1 MDKNVYL
8 YVCPNLADCEA
19 ALAIAMISDLN
30 TDIPPKKRS
39 YHIITFGL
47 TKEPVTTTGGIT
59 ILPDADVDSV
69 KLSDAAMVILP
80 GSSQYEHDDP
90 TRLVPLIR
98 DCIHHTIPVAAI
110 CGATLFLANH
120 GFLDTVR
127 HTSCGAGGWL
137 KQRAPD
143 YHASTGMCLRRV
155 YVTGGHHH
163 GKPAGF
169 CRFCLP
175 YHTDAGGVPAGV
187 SGDLVCGGEKRV
199 SGCGSVLE
207 GGRGWS
213 ERDEAGFYIG

>member
-30 TDIPPKKRS
+30 TDIPKKRS

-127 HTSCGAGGWL
+127 HTSCGAGWL

-143 YHASTGMCLRRV
+143 YHGEHR
-155 YVTGGHHH
+155 Y
-163 GKPAGF
+163 
-169 CRFCLP
+169 
-175 YHTDAGGVPAGV
+175 VPAP
-187 SGDLVCGGEKRV
+187 SVCDGGIITANPLGFV
-199 SGCGSVLE
+199 DFAYHIIQTLE
-207 GGRGWS
+207 VFPPEFLEIWYAAVKN
-213 ERDEAGFYIG
+213 EYLDADQF